1 MLCPYVCV
9 SVHACTLELT
19 TVSDALSIQDGP
31 EERDAVE
38 GLVHPEHVLG
48 CYPPVLVRQLPVA
61 DVGRVSSQRER
72 ETSNVSSSKHI
83 LICLH
88 KLGRE
93 GEGRRRQGGDGG
105 GEGGGEGKWEGRGG
119 ERGEEERRERR
130 GGGDTSFLA
139 PRL

>member
-1 MLCPYVCV
+1 M

-31 EERDAVE
+31 EKRDAVE

-48 CYPPVLVRQLPVA
+48 CYPPMLVCQLPVA

-72 ETSNVSSSKHI
+72 EASNVSSSKHI

-88 KLGRE
+88 KLRRE
-93 GEGRRRQGGDGG
+93 GEGRRRWRRGGEERGG
-105 GEGGGEGKWEGRGG
+105 GEEEMEEGKGEGRAGG
-119 ERGEEERRERR
+119 RGEEKINL
-130 GGGDTSFLA
+130 F
-139 PRL
+139 